1 MEIGRPVRP
10 AAYQRFVAERSDTDG
25 YSDELV
31 AAASSVAS
39 PEGLTDR
46 VGARL
51 EALRGELLT
60 LSHDVHAHPELGF
73 EEHHAVAAVAALMR
87 AQGIEIEVGSFGLPT
102 AFRAVVGESGPRV
115 AILAEYD
122 ALPGIG
128 HGCGHNVI
136 CAAAVGAFLA
146 LAPEIERLGGTLELL
161 GTPAEEGG
169 GGKEFMARAGAFDAV
184 DVAMMI
190 HPGSSDIADSNWVG
204 LRQVDVVFQG
214 LSAHAA
220 GMPFM
225 GRNALDAVVQSYV
238 AIGQLRQHMLSSDRI
253 HGIITDGGQKPNIVP
268 ERAAASY
275 FLRSE
280 TAETLEELTNRV
292 RDIFEAASLATG
304 TGLQVDWSVNPLFLP
319 VRSSRPL
326 ALRYAHHLPGQDR
339 RVTRYNPVPAGS
351 TDMGNVSVRVPS
363 IHPMLSI
370 APPGTSL
377 HTPEMASFAVSASG
391 DRGVMD
397 GALAMAAT
405 AADYLS
411 DELLRTQVA
420 ADFAA
425 SGGVVDVAAFDR

>member
-1 MEIGRPVRP
+1 MDRRPNRP
-10 AAYQRFVAERSDTDG
+10 AAYQRFIAARSDSDG

-31 AAASSVAS
+31 AAAGSVAS
-39 PEGLTDR
+39 PDGVAER
-46 VGARL
+46 VASRL
-51 EALRGELLT
+51 ESLRGELLT

-73 EEHHAVAAVAALMR
+73 EEHHAVAAVAALVR
-87 AQGIEIEVGSFGLPT
+87 AHGIDVEVGAFGLPT
-102 AFRAVVGESGPRV
+102 ALRASLGEAGPRV

-146 LAPEIERLGGTLELL
+146 LAPEIERLGGSLDLL

-169 GGKEFMARAGAFDAV
+169 GGKEFMARAGAFDGV
-184 DVAMMI
+184 DVAMMV
-190 HPGSSDIADSNWVG
+190 HPGSTDIADSSWVG
-204 LRQVDVVFQG
+204 LRQVDVVFEG

-238 AIGQLRQHMLSSDRI
+238 AIGQLRQHMLPSDRI

-275 FLRSE
+275 FVRSE
-280 TAETLEELTNRV
+280 TIETLEELTDRV

-304 TGLQVDWSVNPLFLP
+304 TGLHIDWNVNPLFLP

-326 ALRYAHHLPGQDR
+326 ALRYAHHLPGEDR
-339 RVTRYNPVPAGS
+339 RIMRYNPVPAGS
-351 TDMGNVSVRVPS
+351 TDMGNISVRVPS

-370 APPGTSL
+370 APLGTSL
-377 HTPEMASFAVSASG
+377 HTPEMAAFAVSESG
-391 DRGVMD
+391 DRGVID

-405 AADYLS
+405 AADYLADDS
-411 DELLRTQVA
+411 LRTQVT
-420 ADFAA
+420 ADFLA
-425 SGGVVDVAAFDR
+425 SGGAVDVVALDR

>member
-1 MEIGRPVRP
+1 MDRRPNRP
-10 AAYQRFVAERSDTDG
+10 AAYQRFIAARSDSDG

-31 AAASSVAS
+31 AAAGSVAS
-39 PEGLTDR
+39 PDGVAER
-46 VGARL
+46 VASRL
-51 EALRGELLT
+51 ESLRGELLT

-73 EEHHAVAAVAALMR
+73 EEHHAVAAVAALVR
-87 AQGIEIEVGSFGLPT
+87 AHGIDVEVGAFGLPT
-102 AFRAVVGESGPRV
+102 ALRASVGEAGPRV

-146 LAPEIERLGGTLELL
+146 LAPEIERLGGSLELL

-169 GGKEFMARAGAFDAV
+169 GGKEFMARAGAFDGV
-184 DVAMMI
+184 DVAMMV
-190 HPGSSDIADSNWVG
+190 HPGSTDIADSSWVG
-204 LRQVDVVFQG
+204 LRQVDVVFEG

-238 AIGQLRQHMLSSDRI
+238 AIGQLRQHMLPSDRI

-275 FLRSE
+275 FVRSE
-280 TAETLEELTNRV
+280 TIETLEELTDRV
-292 RDIFEAASLATG
+292 RDIFEAAALATG
-304 TGLQVDWSVNPLFLP
+304 TGLHIDWNVNPLFLP

-326 ALRYAHHLPGQDR
+326 ALRYAHHLPGEDR
-339 RVTRYNPVPAGS
+339 RIMRYNPVPAGS
-351 TDMGNVSVRVPS
+351 TDMGNISVRVPS

-370 APPGTSL
+370 APLGTSL
-377 HTPEMASFAVSASG
+377 HTPEMAAFAVSESG
-391 DRGVMD
+391 DRGVID

-405 AADYLS
+405 AADYLADDS
-411 DELLRTQVA
+411 LRTQVT
-420 ADFAA
+420 ADFLA
-425 SGGVVDVAAFDR
+425 SGGAVDVVALDR